1 MEKVKIG
8 IIGTGYIGSVHGRI
22 YSQNPKAEI
31 AALYDI
37 APEKAERLQKSIGGK
52 VCTSREELFENCDA
66 VLVTTPNKT
75 HVEIASDAIAH
86 DKHVFCEKPFAIG
99 IEDAQKLLDK
109 ANASDKVFQVGH
121 NRRYAPVYATLKEL
135 LTEDTAHSAHIKM
148 NRGELKNP
156 VWTGDVNVTGG
167 FLYETTIH
175 LFDMMRF
182 QFGEIAEFSA
192 YGSQHEYPELDEFS
206 CIFKFKNGFHCTF
219 ASSSDASWHFPFER
233 IEVFCHHRTIMTEE
247 MERLLDSRGMD
258 ANFETKSFHMT
269 EKEERWGY
277 VQEDIAFIDAIL
289 ENKKPPVTATDGFK
303 SVELV
308 EKVYEAIRT
317 GEKIKFNQF

>member
-1 MEKVKIG
+1 MDNVRIG
-8 IIGTGYIGSVHGRI
+8 IVGTGYIGNVHGRI
-22 YSQNPKAEI
+22 YSRDERAEV

-37 APEKAERLQKSIGGK
+37 VPERAERTAKTLGGR
-52 VCTSREELFENCDA
+52 VCSSREELIDNCDA
-66 VLVTTPNKT
+66 VLVCSPNKT
-75 HVEIASDAIAH
+75 HKEVALDAIAAGR
-86 DKHVFCEKPFAIG
+86 HVFCEKPFSIG
-99 IEDAQKLLDK
+99 IEDARELRDA
-109 ANASDKVFQVGH
+109 ANAGGGVFQVGH
-121 NRRYAPVYATLKEL
+121 NRRFAPVYSTLRDL
-135 LTEDTAHSAHIKM
+135 LSEDTPHSAHIKM

-175 LFDMMRF
+175 LFDMVRY
-182 QFGEIAEFSA
+182 QFGEIEELVA

-206 CIFKFKNGFHCTF
+206 IIFKFKNGFHCTF

-233 IEVFCHHRTIMTEE
+233 IEVFCHHRTLMTEE

-258 ANFETKSFHMT
+258 PNFETHSFHMV

-277 VQEDIAFIDAIL
+277 VQEDSAFIDAII
-289 ENKKPPVTATDGFK
+289 EGKEPPVTADDGYR

-308 EKVYEAIRT
+308 ESVYHAINS
-317 GEKIKFNQF
+317 GERVRFD

>member
-1 MEKVKIG
+1 MNKVRIG
-8 IIGTGYIGSVHGRI
+8 IIGTGYIGNVHGRI
-22 YSQNPKAEI
+22 CSRDERAEI

-37 APEKAERLQKSIGGK
+37 IPERAEATARTIGGR
-52 VCTSREELFENCDA
+52 VCSSREELLDNCDA
-66 VLVTTPNKT
+66 VLVCAPNKT
-75 HVEIASDAIAH
+75 HREIATSAVEAG
-86 DKHVFCEKPFAIG
+86 KHVFCEKPFSIG
-99 IEDAQKLLDK
+99 VEDASALFETARKGK
-109 ANASDKVFQVGH
+109 GVFQVGH
-121 NRRYAPVYATLKEL
+121 NRRYAPAYATLKEL
-135 LTEDTAHSAHIKM
+135 LKEDTAHSAHIKM

-175 LFDMMRF
+175 LFDMARY
-182 QFGEIAEFSA
+182 QFGEIEELVA

-206 CIFKFKNGFHCTF
+206 IIFKFKNGFHCTF

-247 MERLLDSRGMD
+247 MERLIDSRGMD
-258 ANFETKSFHMT
+258 ANFETFAFHMI

-277 VQEDIAFIDAIL
+277 VQEDRAFIDAIL
-289 ENKKPPVTATDGFK
+289 NGIEPPVTAHDGFR

-308 EKVYEAIRT
+308 ESVYEAIRT
-317 GEKIKFNQF
+317 GERISFN

>member
-8 IIGTGYIGSVHGRI
+8 IIGTGYIGNVHGRI
-22 YSQNPKAEI
+22 YSRDERTEVS
-31 AALYDI
+31 ALFDVV
-37 APEKAERLQKSIGGK
+37 PQRAERTERSIGGK
-52 VCTSREELFENCDA
+52 VCSSREELLAICDA
-66 VLVTTPNKT
+66 VLICSPNKT
-75 HVEIASDAIAH
+75 HKEIALNAIAEG
-86 DKHVFCEKPFAIG
+86 KHVFCEKPFSIG
-99 IEDAQKLLDK
+99 IENAHELLDA
-109 ANASDKVFQVGH
+109 ANAGSGVFQVGH
-121 NRRYAPVYATLKEL
+121 NRRYAPVYAKLKEL
-135 LTEDTAHSAHIKM
+135 LQSEKAHSAHIKM

-182 QFGEIAEFSA
+182 QFGEIEELTA

-206 CIFKFKNGFHCTF
+206 IIFKFKSGFHCTF

-258 ANFETKSFHMT
+258 ANFETLSWHMT

-277 VQEDIAFIDAIL
+277 VQEDKAFIDAIL
-289 ENKKPPVTATDGFK
+289 NGTEPPVTALDGFK

-308 EKVYEAIRT
+308 ESVYNAIRT
-317 GEKIKFNQF
+317 GERIRF

>member
-8 IIGTGYIGSVHGRI
+8 IVGTGYIGNVHARI
-22 YSQNPKAEI
+22 FSRDERAEI

-37 APEKAERLQKSIGGK
+37 KTERAERTAKSVGGK
-52 VCTSREELFENCDA
+52 VCRSREELFENCDA
-66 VLVTTPNKT
+66 VLVCTPNKT
-75 HVEIASDAIAH
+75 HTEIALQAVQAG
-86 DKHVFCEKPFAIG
+86 KHVFCEKPFSIG
-99 IEDAQKLLDK
+99 LDDAKKLLEIAQSGK
-109 ANASDKVFQVGH
+109 GVFQVGH
-121 NRRYAPVYATLKEL
+121 NRRYAPVYTKLKEL
-135 LTEDTAHSAHIKM
+135 LSQDKAHSAHIKM

-175 LFDMMRF
+175 LLDMMRF
-182 QFGEIAEFSA
+182 QFGEIAELVA

-206 CIFKFKNGFHCTF
+206 VIFKFKSGFHCTF

-233 IEVFCHHRTIMTEE
+233 IEIFAHHRTIMTQE
-247 MERLLDSRGMD
+247 MEHLIDSRGMD
-258 ANFETKSFHMT
+258 ANYETHSWAMT

-277 VQEDIAFIDAIL
+277 VQEDIAFIDAII
-289 ENKKPPVTATDGFK
+289 NGIAPPVTAFDGYK

-308 EKVYEAIRT
+308 ESIYRAIRT
-317 GEKIKFNQF
+317 GERIKFE

>member
-1 MEKVKIG
+1 MDKVRVG
-8 IIGTGYIGSVHGRI
+8 IVGTGYIGNVHGRI
-22 YSQNPKAEI
+22 YTLDERVEV
-31 AALYDI
+31 AALFDI
-37 APEKAERLQKSIGGK
+37 VPERAERTAKSIGGK
-52 VCTSREELFENCDA
+52 ICVSREELLESCDA
-66 VLVTTPNKT
+66 VLVCSPNKT
-75 HVEIASDAIAH
+75 HKEIALAAIAES
-86 DKHVFCEKPFAIG
+86 KHVFCEKPFAIG
-99 IEDAQKLLDK
+99 VEDARELRDA
-109 ANASDKVFQVGH
+109 ANAGKGVFQVGH
-121 NRRYAPVYATLKEL
+121 NRRYAPVYATLKNL
-135 LTEDTAHSAHIKM
+135 LGEDKAHSAHIKM

-182 QFGEIAEFSA
+182 QFGEIEELVA

-206 CIFKFKNGFHCTF
+206 IIFKFKSGFHCTF

-233 IEVFCHHRTIMTEE
+233 IEVFCHHRTIITEE

-258 ANFETKSFHMT
+258 ANFETHSFHMT

-277 VQEDIAFIDAIL
+277 VQEDKSFIDSIL
-289 ENKKPPVTATDGFK
+289 NGTPPPVSADDGFK

-308 EKVYEAIRT
+308 ESVYKAISS
-317 GEKIKFNQF
+317 GERIRFS